1 MQDYLANGEV
11 GFVQKPKTG
20 FYLNGKFAGRVG
32 RAYAFRPGQFA
43 GGSAPLALAYALT
56 IHKSQGSEFDKVFV
70 ILPRQSRLLTRELIY
85 TAITRARDK
94 VVLLVEGDRGLLHDL
109 SQPSR
114 SETARR
120 NTNLFTGSVRADAAA
135 LPFAEHLVHRTTKG
149 VLVRSKSELVI
160 ANHLES
166 IGLDYHYERPLVGE
180 GTGGRR
186 WPDFTFVDDAGDV
199 VVWEHLGMLDRPD
212 YRAAWERKKGG
223 TR

>member
-1 MQDYLANGEV
+1 M
-11 GFVQKPKTG
+11 TG
-20 FYLNGKFAGRVG
+20 
-32 RAYAFRPGQFA
+32 
-43 GGSAPLALAYALT
+43 
-56 IHKSQGSEFDKVFV
+56 
-70 ILPRQSRLLTRELIY
+70 
-85 TAITRARDK
+85 
-94 VVLLVEGDRGLLHDL
+94 GLLHDL

-166 IGLDYHYERPLVGE
+166 IGLDYHYERPLEGE

-199 VVWEHLGMLDRPD
+199 VVWEHLGMLDRPGLPGRLGAEEGVVRGQRLRRGD
-212 YRAAWERKKGG
+212 RPVHDGRRGRRTGLRADRAGRGAGARGAELMRRSAAMIRG
-223 TR
+223 TDRRQ